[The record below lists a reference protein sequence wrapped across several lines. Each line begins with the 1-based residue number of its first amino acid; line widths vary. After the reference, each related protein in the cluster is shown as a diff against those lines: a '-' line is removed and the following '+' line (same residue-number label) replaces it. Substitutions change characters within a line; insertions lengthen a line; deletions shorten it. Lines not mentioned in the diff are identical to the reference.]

1 MLTIKMLSSLLEQ
14 IGLYTTCQGERFVR
28 RSLMWSLIPKIGE
41 GFAFRAFYDQLA
53 KNTFAMV
60 CGEKH
65 FNFWD

>member
-1 MLTIKMLSSLLEQ
+1 
-14 IGLYTTCQGERFVR
+14 
-28 RSLMWSLIPKIGE
+28 MWSLIPKIGE
-41 GFAFRAFYDQLA
+41 GFVFMTFYDQLA